1 MPKHPAL
8 RLFATSL
15 LSLALQNAYAQCSF
29 SPTAGDDS
37 YICDSGSAASLTD
50 LQGNNSLSLPSN
62 STGTITGPVSFG
74 PGADQITVNAGLID
88 GAVSQ
93 GSGIDD
99 FIMTGGQIRSL
110 AQGDGRDTFLMTGG
124 TIVGAFEDGDV
135 ATMTGGRIGRVD
147 MKLDN
152 NIFNMSGG
160 QIIGN
165 LVTGFGL
172 DTITVSGGSIGGNIS
187 VSGGNDQVTV
197 TGGTVGGQILMSFGN
212 DVFVWRDGGTL
223 EGAVMMGDGDDTG
236 LLSNLPETLLSTT
249 PHIDGGPGNDSLTFA
264 NSNPQSGARYVNWE
278 TIALTEGSHLT
289 LNDTLTLGDTVSS
302 TGNLNIDASSQI
314 DSSTG
319 VISPFTAGQNVNVN
333 NAGLID
339 LTRSGSSTG
348 DTLTINGNY
357 SGNNAII
364 KLQSVLAGDNAES
377 DRLIVASGQM
387 SGSTALNVTNLG
399 GTGALTTQNGIQVV
413 QANQGATSTAGAFTL
428 GQSLS
433 AGAYQYYLFKGGITA
448 GSENSWF
455 LRSSVVTPP
464 AVAAVVPPVVV
475 PPVVVPPVSPP
486 VVVPPVVSP
495 PVVAPPVVAPP
506 VVAPVEPTPVPAPVA
521 AVGTP
526 ALPTA
531 APGQSITL
539 YRQEVPLYAVVP
551 PVAAL
556 LAQTSI
562 GTFHDRQ
569 GEQSL
574 LTEKGAVAAGW
585 ARTFGS
591 HLRQS
596 WSGTVAPSFDGSING
611 YQIGH
616 DVYAWTS
623 DSGMRQRVGLFASQS
638 RLDGDVRGFNLGFK
652 NAKAGDIRLDGDSL
666 GAYWTLITP
675 QSAYVDVVAMGT
687 RLDGRTRSERGV
699 KLDLDGHAV
708 SLSLETGYPIAVSSH
723 WQIEPQAQLI
733 AQRVSMDNAS
743 DGISTVGFESQDYLK
758 GRVGARM
765 KGAYSVNNVPV
776 EPYLR
781 ANLWRSFGGRDA
793 TSFDTVEAIKTD
805 HSASSMD
812 VGAGVVARLNSSVSL
827 YGSTDYSANLD
838 SRNLEAISGTLG
850 IRISW

>member
-8 RLFATSL
+8 QLFATSL

-29 SPTAGDDS
+29 TPTAGDDS

-50 LQGNNSLSLPSN
+50 VQGNNSLIFPSG
-62 STGTITGPVSFG
+62 STGTLTGPVSFG
-74 PGADQITVNAGLID
+74 PGADRITVNAGLIS

-99 FIMTGGQIRSL
+99 FIMTGGQIQSL
-110 AQGDGRDTFLMTGG
+110 VQGDGRDTFLMTGG

-152 NIFNMSGG
+152 NIFDLSGG

-165 LVTGFGL
+165 LVTGLGQ
-172 DTITVSGGSIGGNIS
+172 DTITVSGGTIGGNIS

-212 DVFVWRDGGTL
+212 DTFVWRDGGTL
-223 EGAVMMGDGDDTG
+223 QGAVVMADGDDNG
-236 LLSNLPETLLSTT
+236 LLSNLSETLLSST
-249 PHIDGGPGNDSLTFA
+249 PRLDGGPGNDSLTFA
-264 NSNPQSGARYVNWE
+264 NSNPQTGARYVNWE

-289 LNDTLTLGDTVSS
+289 LNDKLTLGDTVSS

-314 DSSTG
+314 ESSTG
-319 VISPFTAGQNVNVN
+319 VISPFTAGQKANVN
-333 NAGLID
+333 NSGLID
-339 LTRSGSSTG
+339 LTRGGTATG
-348 DTLTINGNY
+348 DTLTINGDY
-357 SGNNAII
+357 VGNNAMI
-364 KLQSVLAGDNAES
+364 KLQSVLAGDNAAS

-387 SGSTALNVTNLG
+387 SGNTALNVTNMG
-399 GTGALTTQNGIQVV
+399 GTGALTAQNGIQVV
-413 QANQGATSTAGAFTL
+413 QADQGATSTAGAFTL

-433 AGAYQYYLFKGGITA
+433 AGAYQYYLFKGGVTA

-464 AVAAVVPPVVV
+464 AFAPVVPPVVV
-475 PPVVVPPVSPP
+475 PPVVIPPVEVPPVEPS
-486 VVVPPVVSP
+486 
-495 PVVAPPVVAPP
+495 VAT
-506 VVAPVEPTPVPAPVA
+506 TPVPAPVA

-574 LTEKGAVAAGW
+574 LTENGAVAAGW

-596 WSGTVAPSFDGSING
+596 WSGTVAPSFDGSISG

-616 DVYAWTS
+616 DLYAWTS

-687 RLDGRTRSERGV
+687 RFDGRTRSERGV

-708 SLSLETGYPIAVSSH
+708 SVSLETGYPIAVSSH

-733 AQRVSMDNAS
+733 AQRVSMDSAS

-776 EPYLR
+776 EPYIR

-793 TSFDTVEAIKTD
+793 TSYDTVQAIKTD
-805 HSASSMD
+805 HSSSSMD
-812 VGAGVVARLNSSVSL
+812 VGAGVVARLNSSVSV
-827 YGSTDYSANLD
+827 YASTDYSANLD
-838 SRNLEAISGTLG
+838 SRNQEAISGSLG
-850 IRISW
+850 IRMSW

>member
-1 MPKHPAL
+1 MPKHPAVQ
-8 RLFATSL
+8 LFATSL
-15 LSLALQNAYAQCSF
+15 LSLALQTTYAQCSF
-29 SPTAGDDS
+29 SPTAGNDD
-37 YICDSGSAASLTD
+37 YICDSGSAVSLTD
-50 LQGNNSLSLPSN
+50 LQGNNSLVLPAN

-74 PGADQITVNAGLID
+74 PGADRITVNAGLIS

-93 GSGIDD
+93 GSGLDN
-99 FIMTGGQIRSL
+99 FIMTGGQIQSL
-110 AQGDGRDTFLMTGG
+110 AQDDGLDTFSMTGG

-152 NIFNMSGG
+152 NIFDMSGG

-165 LVTGFGL
+165 LVTGFGR
-172 DTITVSGGSIGGNIS
+172 DTITVSGGTIGGNIS

-197 TGGTVGGQILMSFGN
+197 TGGAVGGQILMSFGN
-212 DVFVWRDGGTL
+212 DTFVWRNGGTL
-223 EGAVMMGDGDDTG
+223 QGAVLMGDGDDTG
-236 LLSNLPETLLSTT
+236 LLSNLPESGLSTT
-249 PHIDGGPGNDSLTFA
+249 PRVDGGLGNDSLTFA
-264 NSNPQSGARYVNWE
+264 NSNPQSGARYANWE
-278 TIALTEGSHLT
+278 SISLRDGSYLT
-289 LNDTLTLGDTVSS
+289 LNDTLTLGDTISS
-302 TGNLNIDASSQI
+302 TGQLNIDSSSQI

-319 VISPFTAGQNVNVN
+319 VITSFTTGQNVNVN

-364 KLQSVLAGDNAES
+364 KLQSVLTGDNAAS
-377 DRLIVASGQM
+377 DQLIVASGQM
-387 SGSTALNVTNLG
+387 SGNTSLNVTNMG
-399 GTGALTTQNGIQVV
+399 GTGASTTQNGIQVV

-433 AGAYQYYLFKGGITA
+433 AGAYQYYLFKGGVTA
-448 GSENSWF
+448 GTENSWF
-455 LRSSVVTPP
+455 LRSSVVTPL

-475 PPVVVPPVSPP
+475 PPEVIPPVG
-486 VVVPPVVSP
+486 VPPVVIP
-495 PVVAPPVVAPP
+495 
-506 VVAPVEPTPVPAPVA
+506 PVEPPVAPSPVTAPVA

-526 ALPTA
+526 VLPTA

-574 LTEKGAVAAGW
+574 LTENGAVAAGW

-596 WSGTVAPSFDGSING
+596 WSGTVAPSFDGSISG

-623 DSGMRQRVGLFASQS
+623 DSGLRQRVGLFASQS
-638 RLDGDVRGFNLGFK
+638 RLNGDVRGFNLGFK
-652 NAKAGDIRLDGDSL
+652 DAKAGDIRLDGDSL

-675 QSAYVDVVAMGT
+675 QSAYVDVVAIGT

-708 SLSLETGYPIAVSSH
+708 SVSLETGYPIAVSSH

-733 AQRVSMDNAS
+733 AQKVSMDSAS

-758 GRVGARM
+758 GRVGARI
-765 KGAYSVNNVPV
+765 KGAYSVNNMPV
-776 EPYLR
+776 EPYIR

-793 TSFDTVEAIKTD
+793 TSFDTVQAINTD

-812 VGAGVVARLNSSVSL
+812 VGAGLVVRLSSSISF

-838 SRNLEAISGTLG
+838 ARNQEAISGSLG
-850 IRISW
+850 IRMSW